1 MKVLICGGGCAGPS
15 LAFWLSRSGHDV
27 TIVERLPNLRAS
39 GAQIDLRGQGIEV
52 VRRMGLLEK
61 VREKRVNEAGVEFVD
76 RNGSVIAG
84 VMANTSGQGAQ
95 SLTSEYEI
103 MRGDLVN
110 ILYGA
115 TKDNVKYIFGTAV
128 ESFEQDDEKVTIHFS
143 NGQTDTFDILVGAD
157 GQGSRIRKA
166 ILPPDAPDPCHRL
179 GVHAAYWIVPRDET
193 DSNMRKS
200 YLSPGRRWIMRR
212 THNSTET
219 QAYFIVRDDSPEVS
233 SLHRAPIDTQKGFWK
248 QRFSD
253 AGWQSKR
260 FIDGMD
266 TASNFY
272 SHEAIQV
279 YLDEWYKNRV
289 VLLGDAAYC
298 LSFFS
303 GMGTTG
309 ALIGAYILA
318 GEINKSPNDPTQAFV
333 SYQKQMTPFVEGARS
348 IVPTMVKLSLL
359 DSQWAINLLL
369 FVFKLITR
377 LRILELATKFS
388 TDEKGDFKMPDYSD
402 A

>member
-1 MKVLICGGGCAGPS
+1 MKVLICGGGCAGPG
-15 LAFWLSRSGHDV
+15 LAFWLARSGHDV
-27 TIVERLPNLRAS
+27 TIVERSPDLRAA

-61 VREKRVNEAGVEFVD
+61 VREKCVDEAGVDLVD
-76 RNGSVIAG
+76 GDGNVVGS

-110 ILYGA
+110 VLYDA
-115 TKDNVKYIFGTAV
+115 TKDNVRYIFGTAV
-128 ESFEQDDEKVTIHFS
+128 ESFEQDDEKVTVRLS

-157 GQGSRIRKA
+157 GQGSRIRRA
-166 ILPPDAPDPCHRL
+166 ILSPDAPDPCRRL
-179 GVHAAYWIVPRDET
+179 GVHVAYWIIPRDET

-200 YLSPGRRWIMRR
+200 LLSPGRRWVMRR

-219 QAYFIVRDDSPEVS
+219 QAYFILRDDSPELR
-233 SLHRAPIDTQKGFWK
+233 SLHRAPLDSQKEFWK

-260 FIDGMD
+260 FIEGMD

-272 SHEAIQV
+272 SHEVIQV
-279 YLDEWYKNRV
+279 HLDEWHKNRV

-318 GEINKSPNDPTQAFV
+318 GEINKNPTNPSQAFAN
-333 SYQKQMTPFVEGARS
+333 YQKQMTPFVEGARS
-348 IVPTMVKLSLL
+348 SVPVMVRLVLL
-359 DSQWAINLLL
+359 DSQWAVNILL
-369 FVFKLITR
+369 FVFKLMVL
-377 LRILELATKFS
+377 LRIPDLATKFGS
-388 TDEKGDFKMPDYSD
+388 DEKEGFELPDYSD
-402 A
+402 